1 MKPTLV
7 ISAQDTAQ
15 VSPPC
20 MGATARTIAR
30 PSPWPSGVPR
40 AQRGGDSDKVR
51 GKAACAPQFDR
62 QTADVLT
69 RLELRREVA
78 HARHDG
84 ALDLMRR
91 ERSR

>member
-1 MKPTLV
+1 
-7 ISAQDTAQ
+7 
-15 VSPPC
+15 
-20 MGATARTIAR
+20 MGATARAIAR
-30 PSPWPSGVPR
+30 PCLWPSSVPQ
-40 AQRGGDSDKVR
+40 AQRGGDFDKVR
-51 GKAACAPQFDR
+51 REAACAPQFDR
-62 QTADVLT
+62 QTTGVLT